1 MLKSHLIHNA
11 LAYKAYARQCSDG
24 ANAHTLTAARV
35 NAICT
40 RVTSSI
46 IQKYFISKP
55 FTHTS
60 SLNNGTYKPHAG
72 MPPEENSLVLV

>member
-1 MLKSHLIHNA
+1 MLKSHLVHNA
-11 LAYKAYARQCSDG
+11 LAYKAYTRQCSDG

-60 SLNNGTYKPHAG
+60 SLNNNTYKLHAG
-72 MPPEENSLVLV
+72 MPPEENRLVLV